1 VSVWRQCMSS
11 VPRNSSCLKTSVL
24 LQIRWSQ
31 MRMAWQ
37 EILQHQLK
45 EKCNSFLT
53 HSVAIDVSTDI
64 ARLAFFIQ
72 NVNEDF
78 QSVEEILELV
88 LIKEIPVLM
97 KFVSQIVNVVKEFE
111 LQENKPTKL
120 TVLLCLLF
128 WIWHVSFHSAVIRDY
143 SVCHKDYKTNACSL
157 LKLKYKI
164 SMVYKILNTYHDY
177 NVNHLLIELTND
189 TVDCVF

>member
-1 VSVWRQCMSS
+1 
-11 VPRNSSCLKTSVL
+11 
-24 LQIRWSQ
+24 
-31 MRMAWQ
+31 
-37 EILQHQLK
+37 
-45 EKCNSFLT
+45 
-53 HSVAIDVSTDI
+53 VSTDI

-128 WIWHVSFHSAVIRDY
+128 
-143 SVCHKDYKTNACSL
+143 
-157 LKLKYKI
+157 
-164 SMVYKILNTYHDY
+164 
-177 NVNHLLIELTND
+177 
-189 TVDCVF
+189 